1 MDFSQSSAGIAAM
14 IKTANLHKLYEDDIC
29 ACPLLFLPATPAQS
43 R

>member
-1 MDFSQSSAGIAAM
+1 M

-29 ACPLLFLPATPAQS
+29 TWPPSLPATPVPS